1 MVPSYKTFAKAFLVP
16 FQKAIE
22 ATYELLAPALDPS
35 NPPPPFDP
43 AAMSARRRFLIRR
56 TKLLT
61 GLLSWR
67 KAVGSIV
74 GLDDLVKRLLLDV
87 MLPAARG
94 GWDVGGQEI
103 MSKVRYKHQKLAL
116 ITVFVS

>member
-1 MVPSYKTFAKAFLVP
+1 M
-16 FQKAIE
+16 
-22 ATYELLAPALDPS
+22 
-35 NPPPPFDP
+35 
-43 AAMSARRRFLIRR
+43 
-56 TKLLT
+56 
-61 GLLSWR
+61 
-67 KAVGSIV
+67 GSIV

-103 MSKVRYKHQKLAL
+103 MSKVRCKHQKLAL